1 VLPAFAITR
10 VGKGWLATYNLRALE
25 GQVGGEE
32 EPELI
37 RNFNEQEVNLEDIL
51 PQNPAPGTWTA
62 FGPESAAAYTNRLG
76 NLALMK
82 NKENALSGNEEFAY
96 KRKRY
101 AESDFELTKSI
112 ATLASW
118 SPQAIEERQTNLAN
132 LAVKTW
138 PATV

>member
-1 VLPAFAITR
+1 
-10 VGKGWLATYNLRALE
+10 
-25 GQVGGEE
+25 
-32 EPELI
+32 
-37 RNFNEQEVNLEDIL
+37 
-51 PQNPAPGTWTA
+51 
-62 FGPESAAAYTNRLG
+62 
-76 NLALMK
+76 MK